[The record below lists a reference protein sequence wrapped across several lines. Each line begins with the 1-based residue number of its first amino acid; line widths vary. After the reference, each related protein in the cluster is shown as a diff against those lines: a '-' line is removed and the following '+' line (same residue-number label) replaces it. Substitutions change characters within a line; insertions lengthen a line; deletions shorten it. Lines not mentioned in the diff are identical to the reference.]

1 MATAQVVLLLEL
13 PLEHWLQEGCA
24 KETQLGLCLQVSP
37 NCALYNVKGF
47 VNQSEPFVN
56 NETVI
61 FVAAGGNIVDACGA
75 PFNTSVVQVSQ
86 PHR

>member
-1 MATAQVVLLLEL
+1 M
-13 PLEHWLQEGCA
+13 
-24 KETQLGLCLQVSP
+24 SP

-61 FVAAGGNIVDACGA
+61 FVADGGNIVDACGA

>member
-1 MATAQVVLLLEL
+1 MSTSCKGGVRGIL
-13 PLEHWLQEGCA
+13 
-24 KETQLGLCLQVSP
+24 TLGYDCLQVSP

>member
-1 MATAQVVLLLEL
+1 MSFCMSTSCRGGVQQSV
-13 PLEHWLQEGCA
+13 
-24 KETQLGLCLQVSP
+24 TLGSACLQVSS
-37 NCALYNVKGF
+37 NCALYIVKGF